1 VFLFYFV
8 SGAAKSAPI
17 TADRVLSRLEHISLQ
32 DSGGSS
38 SSSSSSSS
46 STSSAT
52 KGKVD
57 DDEDDDEEEDEA
69 DDVQPTLSVLE
80 DEDLAIFEAQ
90 CRKKGKGKGVK
101 KAVLPRPASNR
112 KAGAAAKTKMAE
124 KPLTKKQKNDALP
137 LTAVVDTIVVT
148 SGRRRVGLVAG

>member
-17 TADRVLSRLEHISLQ
+17 TADRVLSRLGHISLQ

-38 SSSSSSSS
+38 SSSSSSFISS
-46 STSSAT
+46 SLTP
-52 KGKVD
+52 KGSVID
-57 DDEDDDEEEDEA
+57 DEDEEDDDEEDIQQLPA
-69 DDVQPTLSVLE
+69 TTVME
-80 DEDLAIFEAQ
+80 DEDLAIFEAHSKK
-90 CRKKGKGKGVK
+90 RKGGKAAPV
-101 KAVLPRPASNR
+101 PRQASNR
-112 KAGAAAKTKMAE
+112 KAGAAAKTKLTE